1 MAVYVDRVRKVKP
14 SAKWPY
20 KTHCHL
26 TADSPT
32 ELHAFAIRLGLKPE
46 WFQQAKKYGK
56 HSHYDL
62 TGSMRRKAIEL
73 GAEAVKYISFALRSG
88 RMK

>member
-1 MAVYVDRVRKVKP
+1 
-14 SAKWPY
+14 
-20 KTHCHL
+20 
-26 TADSPT
+26 
-32 ELHAFAIRLGLKPE
+32 LGLKPE